1 MELPLFMRMV
11 QAYHLTYAA
20 ETLGADKEK
29 RQPSPARP
37 ITSSSATSRWRTH
50 FTSLRS
56 AKAKAFPKISNN
68 PLLATNE
75 QLETLAD
82 LRTNMKNSAKEYL
95 SDKTGERK
103 AERKD
108 VPAGGLTDTE
118 RFPRI

>member
-1 MELPLFMRMV
+1 ME
-11 QAYHLTYAA
+11 
-20 ETLGADKEK
+20 
-29 RQPSPARP
+29 
-37 ITSSSATSRWRTH
+37 
-50 FTSLRS
+50 
-56 AKAKAFPKISNN
+56 KISNN

-108 VPAGGLTDTE
+108 VPAGGLTGTE
-118 RFPRI
+118 RFPMIGKNEAPHGMTVRCLIL